1 MITFSHKGDFSRTTK
16 MLQKLSKGNYIRSIL
31 ERYAQIGVEALR
43 EATPVDTGKTAASW
57 GYDITVSDDLCSI
70 TWTNS
75 SQNNGVPIVMLIQYG
90 HGTRTG
96 GYVQGRDFIN
106 PTMKPIFDKIT
117 EDVWKEVSTV

>member
-70 TWTNS
+70 TWTTKNTS
-75 SQNNGVPIVMLIQYG
+75 
-90 HGTRTG
+90 
-96 GYVQGRDFIN
+96 
-106 PTMKPIFDKIT
+106 
-117 EDVWKEVSTV
+117 

>member
-1 MITFSHKGDFSRTTK
+1 MITFSHKGNFSRTTR

-31 ERYAQIGVEALR
+31 EKYAQIGVEALR

-57 GYDITVSDDLCSI
+57 GYDISVSDDLCSI

-90 HGTRTG
+90 HGTGTG